1 MEKKKGLVSI
11 VVSVH
16 NLESRL
22 SKCIESI
29 SSQSYRNLEIILID
43 DGSTDGSGYLCDVFA
58 ASDPR
63 VRVIHQENQ
72 GLWAVRNRGVE
83 ESKGEYVIFPD
94 GEDYFHKDYIRLLF
108 DAINDGGR
116 EYPVAI
122 CDYRSIRDYSGDVS
136 SDSEP
141 VFEEVDR
148 SFLLEKIVKYP
159 SCGSTFWGANWN
171 KLYRK
176 SSLPRPFQKEYYRCQ
191 DFDSNLRYFF
201 HVDRAVCVHKVLY
214 YWLQWPGQ
222 STRTSEFIQIRD
234 ESRTRIFYEHYM
246 NLPAQLSSYG
256 PDLLA
261 NMYRRLVVWAED
273 SRMCGQYEDVRGKVW
288 KYERRTLPYFL
299 TTPRLSARYKVRC
312 LLSLHA
318 PSLLKQLGGSIPLE
332 MA

>member
-148 SFLLEKIVKYP
+148 SFLLEIIVKYP

-171 KLYRK
+171 NFIGNPPYRDRFRRSITDARILTPTYVI
-176 SSLPRPFQKEYYRCQ
+176 SS
-191 DFDSNLRYFF
+191 
-201 HVDRAVCVHKVLY
+201 
-214 YWLQWPGQ
+214 
-222 STRTSEFIQIRD
+222 
-234 ESRTRIFYEHYM
+234 M
-246 NLPAQLSSYG
+246 
-256 PDLLA
+256 
-261 NMYRRLVVWAED
+261 
-273 SRMCGQYEDVRGKVW
+273 
-288 KYERRTLPYFL
+288 
-299 TTPRLSARYKVRC
+299 
-312 LLSLHA
+312 
-318 PSLLKQLGGSIPLE
+318 
-332 MA
+332 